1 MPPANSKR
9 TEDVALR
16 VLGMAALQERHNLEI
31 HLDWQNQ
38 GYAYYRAVWVECAEL
53 LDHFGWKWWK
63 RQEADLDQVRLE
75 VVDIWHFGL
84 SELLRDGRIDLA
96 NEQVAPE
103 VASALTQADAMRAA
117 DFRRAV
123 ERLAETSLQS
133 QSFDPCAFAEVLGSL
148 PMSLAE
154 LHSLYVGKNLLNSFR
169 QAHGYRD
176 GSYLKIWQGREDNEH
191 LIEILA
197 DVDPLD
203 ESFEAQLRVALEA
216 RYREAVAVNK
226 NP

>member
-1 MPPANSKR
+1 MQPRISEN
-9 TEDVALR
+9 TQDVRLR
-16 VLGMAALQERHNLEI
+16 VLGMAALQARHNVEI

-75 VVDIWHFGL
+75 IVDIWHFGL

-96 NEQVAPE
+96 KQQVASD
-103 VASALTQADAMRAA
+103 VTSALMQAVAMQAL
-117 DFRRAV
+117 DFREAV
-123 ERLAETSLQS
+123 ERLAQKSLQS
-133 QSFDPCAFAEVLGSL
+133 ESFDPSAFATLLASL

-154 LHSLYVGKNLLNSFR
+154 LHRLYVGKNLLNSFR
-169 QAHGYRD
+169 QAHGYKD

-197 DVDPLD
+197 NLDPLE
-203 ESFEAQLRVALEA
+203 ESFEGQLRAALQA
-216 RYREAVAVNK
+216 RYQEVIASK
-226 NP
+226 ST